1 MGSTAKVGTS
11 MDMARS
17 ALKYAL
23 RAVPQGSYVEL
34 VKFDDSFVPLFG
46 KFVQFNQETL
56 VAMDAFAD
64 ALQPNGGTSIAPPL
78 QYITNLASPEGG
90 RMKRVI
96 VLLTCV
102 TQRRALSKHPL
113 QEASPNISFLPPTL
127 RAGMAM

>member
-1 MGSTAKVGTS
+1 MGSAAKVGTC

-23 RAVPQGSYVEL
+23 RALPQGSYVEL
-34 VKFDDSFVPLFG
+34 VKFDDSFLPLFG
-46 KFVQFNQETL
+46 KFVRFDQGTL

-78 QYITNLASPEGG
+78 QYITDLAPPAH

-102 TQRRALSKHPL
+102 TAKQPFRQPPSKPST
-113 QEASPNISFLPPTL
+113 QPPTHIHTP
-127 RAGMAM
+127 AQ